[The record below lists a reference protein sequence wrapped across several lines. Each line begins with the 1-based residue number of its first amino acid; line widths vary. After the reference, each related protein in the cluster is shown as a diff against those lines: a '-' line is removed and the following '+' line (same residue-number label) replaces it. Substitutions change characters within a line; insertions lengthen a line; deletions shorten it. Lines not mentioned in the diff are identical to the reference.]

1 LLIPAAAAAVA
12 LRDARLVLA
21 LGVVLVVGVSLVVLE
36 WRRFRYRIEGGRLV
50 IDRGVLQRRTRVVPL
65 DRIRGVDVTAPLLHR
80 LCRLVRVEVEAAA
93 GGSKAELTLPGV
105 RRDAAERLRQRVLL
119 ARSPLEA
126 ERAPPVVYRASPGL
140 LVAGGLTSWTY
151 LLAPLATLGV
161 IANLADDLPGSLDE
175 RVLGEAATLA
185 PETVAAWLLT
195 GAGALALAA
204 TFAAIGSL
212 LVDGGFTLV
221 DEGERLIAQRGL
233 LTRRVVTL
241 DRARIRGFDVRDSIL
256 QRPFGLCAVRGVV
269 AGIGARGRGR
279 TTLAPVLE
287 RPRAGRF
294 LARLEPS
301 GPDPSAELERH
312 PRAALPRRIVR
323 AVALPLAVALA
334 LALLG
339 YPWPA
344 SVAAL
349 LAAACVWL
357 GLDRYR
363 QLGHRVAAGR
373 VVTREGTVS
382 RRWTVFDP
390 DAIVAYEVRRTPFQA
405 RAGLNTIVLHLG
417 EGAGSRRLLDVGDDQ
432 ARSVLASI
440 APWTLAP
447 LVVGRQPELNAA
459 RR

>member
-1 LLIPAAAAAVA
+1 MLIPAAAAAIA
-12 LRDARLVLA
+12 LRDARLLPA

-65 DRIRGVDVTAPLLHR
+65 DRIRGVDVTEPLLHR
-80 LCRLVRVEVEAAA
+80 VFGLVRVEVEAAA

-119 ARSPLEA
+119 ARSPHEQD
-126 ERAPPVVYRASPGL
+126 RAPPVVYRASPGL

-161 IANLADDLPGSLDE
+161 IVNLADDLPGSLDE

-185 PETVAAWLLT
+185 PETVAAWLLS
-195 GAGALALAA
+195 GAAALALAA

-212 LVDGGFTLV
+212 LVDGGFKLV
-221 DEGERLIAQRGL
+221 DEGDRLIARRGL

-241 DRARIRGFDVRDSIL
+241 DRARIRGFDIRDSLL
-256 QRPFGLCAVRGVV
+256 QRPFGLCAIRGVV

-294 LARLEPS
+294 LARLEPA
-301 GPDPSAELERH
+301 GPDPSADLERH
-312 PRAALPRRIVR
+312 PRAALSRRVVR
-323 AVALPLAVALA
+323 AVALPL
-334 LALLG
+334 
-339 YPWPA
+339 
-344 SVAAL
+344 
-349 LAAACVWL
+349 
-357 GLDRYR
+357 
-363 QLGHRVAAGR
+363 
-373 VVTREGTVS
+373 
-382 RRWTVFDP
+382 
-390 DAIVAYEVRRTPFQA
+390 
-405 RAGLNTIVLHLG
+405 
-417 EGAGSRRLLDVGDDQ
+417 AGSRRLLDVGDDQ
-432 ARSVLASI
+432 ARSVLASVS
-440 APWTLAP
+440 PRTLAP
-447 LVVGRQPELNAA
+447 LVARWPPELNVA